1 MKDYLV
7 PVVVEQTSRGER
19 SFDIYSRL
27 LKERIVFLGTPI
39 DDAVGNLIMAQLL
52 HLESEDPD
60 KDINLYINSP
70 GGDITS
76 LFAIYD
82 TMQYI
87 KPDVSTICMG
97 QAASAAAVLVLAG
110 TKGKRYALPHSR
122 ILLHQPHGGAQG
134 QAVDIEI
141 QAKEITRYRK
151 LLEELIAEHTG
162 RRSRRFRRTPIATT
176 SSRPTRPSPTA
187 SWTRSSRAE
196 RSNPNSQRRPPARR
210 RISTSDGRDPPG
222 RSAQGAQGAWRG
234 SATRIF

>member
-60 KDINLYINSP
+60 KDVNLYINSP

-110 TKGKRYALPHSR
+110 TKGKRFALPHSR

-162 RRSRRFRRTPIATT
+162 QPIEKVSKDTDRDYILTADEAVEYGVVDEVITSRKIKPELATAAAG
-176 SSRPTRPSPTA
+176 SS
-187 SWTRSSRAE
+187 
-196 RSNPNSQRRPPARR
+196 
-210 RISTSDGRDPPG
+210 
-222 RSAQGAQGAWRG
+222 
-234 SATRIF
+234 

>member
-1 MKDYLV
+1 MKNYLV
-7 PVVVEQTSRGER
+7 PVVIEQTSRGER

-27 LKERIVFLGTPI
+27 LKDRIVFLGTPI

-70 GGDITS
+70 GGDITA

-82 TMQYI
+82 TMQYV
-87 KPDVSTICMG
+87 KPDVSTIVMG
-97 QAASAAAVLVLAG
+97 QAASAAAVLLLAG

-122 ILLHQPHGGAQG
+122 VLLHQPHGGAQG

-151 LLEELIAEHTG
+151 LLEALIAQHTG
-162 RRSRRFRRTPIATT
+162 QPLEKVAKDTDRDYILTAEEAVEYGIVDEVF
-176 SSRPTRPSPTA
+176 SSRKIAPELAAAAAGA
-187 SWTRSSRAE
+187 S
-196 RSNPNSQRRPPARR
+196 
-210 RISTSDGRDPPG
+210 
-222 RSAQGAQGAWRG
+222 
-234 SATRIF
+234 